1 MVLRGIRTTCQFSA
15 KVFNHPDGQSP
26 HLWISDPLDHFHFDQ
41 DKHNF
46 HADNCSVELSE
57 DGTEYRV
64 KSTTSKKATVDLK
77 FKRMAPGFMAGTNG
91 TSLFGTDLE
100 RPWGSMRH
108 SFWPRCEVE
117 GSIVTESE
125 PVDFKGRGMFV
136 HALQGMKPHHLG
148 WLIQNT

>member
-26 HLWISDPLDHFHFDQ
+26 HLWISDPLDHFRFDQ

-46 HADNCSVELSE
+46 YADNCSLELSE
-57 DGTEYRV
+57 DGTEYKV
-64 KSTTSKKATVDLK
+64 KSTTSKKAIVDLT
-77 FKRMAPGFMAGTNG
+77 FKRAAPGFMAGMNG
-91 TSLFGTDLE
+91 TSFFGTDPE
-100 RPWGSMRH
+100 KPWGSMRH

-117 GSIVTESE
+117 GSIVTQSG